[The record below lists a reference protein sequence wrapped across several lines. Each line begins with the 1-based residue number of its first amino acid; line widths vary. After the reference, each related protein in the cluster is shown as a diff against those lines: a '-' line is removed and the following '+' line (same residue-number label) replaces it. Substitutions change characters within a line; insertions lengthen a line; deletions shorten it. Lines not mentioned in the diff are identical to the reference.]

1 LRIRVS
7 VFATLWLVAFMA
19 VLGPG
24 AEARQTPPVTA
35 TTQKTGDEVVGASI
49 AHPAKWTVQREGHTF
64 DGTYGFT
71 LWKPEDGSVTDHGG
85 RPAVRVAL
93 AYGMKP
99 GLIEEK
105 VRETVAAYPDL
116 SLEREEVSVAENGYE
131 GVAVGPIP
139 GSTPS
144 TEVYVP
150 VNGRVYRINVYGEEL
165 GEDGRE
171 LLSTLRFEPPSQ
183 AVGALDL
190 PPADAAESYYAAE
203 DQELVER
210 ELAAREAAT
219 VEAPE
224 TTEESFDAAA
234 RSGGGETRIAEGC
247 WRAHPDFFFQ
257 TQHGSYA
264 NVGWYPKRAARHR
277 GWTKIGLPNYWGQ
290 YTHGNLGYG
299 RCTKRIY
306 TNDKYAIDYPLD
318 RGNAIFSPFKSGTV
332 TFAGRNTTHRDY
344 GILVTIRASNNK
356 YVSLS
361 AHLNGLARGI
371 RRGAKVTERTIIG
384 YAGNTGGPNIPVG
397 YPHLHQA
404 YYRYPSYNR
413 DGSPYGGAGLQVIR
427 HHYVGTAADTRPGVY
442 IFGPR
447 QTAKTKTKR
456 EWISN

>member
-1 LRIRVS
+1 MRIRVS

-24 AEARQTPPVTA
+24 AEARQTPPATA
-35 TTQKTGDEVVGASI
+35 TTEKTGDEVVGASI

-64 DGTYGFT
+64 EGTYGFT
-71 LWKPEDGSVTDHGG
+71 LWKPEAGSVSDHGG

-93 AYGMKP
+93 AYGLRP
-99 GLIEEK
+99 GLIEER
-105 VRETVAAYPDL
+105 VRETLAAYPDL
-116 SLEREEVSVAENGYE
+116 SLDREEVSVAEKGYE

-144 TEVYVP
+144 MEVYVP
-150 VNGRVYRINVYGEEL
+150 VNGRVYQINVYGEEL
-165 GEDGRE
+165 GADGRE
-171 LLSTLRFEPPSQ
+171 LLSTLHFEPPSRT
-183 AVGALDL
+183 VGALDL
-190 PPADAAESYYAAE
+190 PPADAAESYYVAE
-203 DQELVER
+203 DQALVGR
-210 ELAAREAAT
+210 ELAARAVAAEE
-219 VEAPE
+219 VPE
-224 TTEESFDAAA
+224 TTGEDFDAA

-247 WRAHPDFFFQ
+247 WRADPAFFFQ

-299 RCTKRIY
+299 RCTKPYY
-306 TNDKYAIDYPLD
+306 TNDKYAIDYPLK
-318 RGNAIFSPFKSGTV
+318 RGDVIFSPFKRGTV
-332 TFAGRNTTHRDY
+332 TFAGRNNSHKDY
-344 GILVTIRASNNK
+344 GILVTIRASNGK

-371 RRGAKVTERTIIG
+371 RRGAKVTERSIIG
-384 YAGNTGGPNIPVG
+384 FAGNTGGPNIPVG

-413 DGSPYGGAGLQVIR
+413 DGSPYGGAGLQVTR
-427 HHYVGTAADTRPGVY
+427 HRYVGTAAGTRPGVY
-442 IFGPR
+442 TFGPR
-447 QTAKTKTKR
+447 HTATTKAKR
-456 EWISN
+456 DWISN